1 MNDLMGN
8 VKAPGSE
15 LPLPPLYTEEGAQV
29 SAPQDSNDKQLPQF
43 FVKVDEIKELLAG
56 IRGFQKEI
64 IVDNDA
70 SRQATRRQDIAA
82 IRDRMQSNVNRVSR
96 EALSIK
102 KRLEQL
108 EADNVAAQRQPK
120 CERGSSSERIR
131 SVTIN
136 ALRQKLAELM
146 NEFQALNTRIKAEYR
161 ETVGRRVYTA
171 TGRDANPEDVERLI
185 ETGES
190 ERVFQR
196 AIQENGRGQVQ
207 DAMVEIRERHDAV
220 RDLERSLLDL
230 HQIFLDMAVL
240 VEAQGEMLDNIEN
253 QVARAVDYVESG
265 TTALVDAKKSQKS
278 SRKMMCCIL
287 ITVLII
293 CGIIAGIVAWQ
304 VTK

>member
-1 MNDLMGN
+1 MGN
-8 VKAPGSE
+8 VKGPGGE
-15 LPLPPLYTEEGAQV
+15 LPLPALYSQEGADV
-29 SAPQDSNDKQLPQF
+29 AVPQDNHDKQLPQF
-43 FVKVDEIKELLAG
+43 FAKVDQIKELLTG
-56 IRGFQKEI
+56 IRSIQKEI
-64 IVDNDA
+64 IIDNDA
-70 SRQATRRQDIAA
+70 SRQATRRQDIVV

-96 EALSIK
+96 EALNIK

-108 EADNVAAQRQPK
+108 EVDNTIAQRQPQ

-146 NEFQALNTRIKAEYR
+146 NEFQALNTRIKAQYK
-161 ETVGRRVYTA
+161 ETVARRVYTV
-171 TGRDANPEDVERLI
+171 TGVEPKSEDMERMI
-185 ETGES
+185 ETGDG

-196 AIQENGRGQVQ
+196 AIQELGRGQVQ
-207 DAMVEIRERHDAV
+207 DTMVEIRERHDAV
-220 RDLERSLLDL
+220 RELERSLLDL
-230 HQIFLDMAVL
+230 HQIFMDMAVL

-265 TTALVDAKKSQKS
+265 TTALVYAKKSQKS

-304 VTK
+304 VTKK

>member
-1 MNDLMGN
+1 M
-8 VKAPGSE
+8 
-15 LPLPPLYTEEGAQV
+15 
-29 SAPQDSNDKQLPQF
+29 
-43 FVKVDEIKELLAG
+43 
-56 IRGFQKEI
+56 
-64 IVDNDA
+64 DNDA
-70 SRQATRRQDIAA
+70 SRQATRRQDIAT
-82 IRDRMQSNVNRVSR
+82 IRNRMQKNVQDVSR
-96 EALSIK
+96 AALDIK

-108 EADNVAAQRQPK
+108 EADNMVAQRQPK

-161 ETVGRRVYTA
+161 ETVARRVYA

-207 DAMVEIRERHDAV
+207 DTMVEIRERHDAV
-220 RDLERSLLDL
+220 KDLERSLLDL

-265 TTALVDAKKSQKS
+265 TTALVDAKKSQKG

-293 CGIIAGIVAWQ
+293 VGIIAGIVAWQ
-304 VTK
+304 VTKK